1 MVGKTLR
8 SRKTLFILVQ
18 YLFVNMDVSMGS
30 VNHPIFAPV
39 ILVGKVQVVIFVLLY
54 PDVSMVIAIRNLNAI
69 VNRIGKEHFVTY
81 VRLITYTSSIVL

>member
-30 VNHPIFAPV
+30 VNHQTFAPV

-81 VRLITYTSSIVL
+81 VRLQYIHPVSS